1 MLQILF
7 AFLAGILTIA
17 APCIL
22 PMLPIILGASVG
34 QQNRQ
39 RPLLIVAG
47 FIVSFAAA
55 SLLLSALVT
64 HLNLSPNVLR
74 DVAVILLLI
83 FGLLMV
89 WPGPFERLTALF
101 NGSINKANALGG
113 GQGNWGALVLGLVLG
128 IV

>member
-34 QQNRQ
+34 QTGKK
-39 RPLLIVAG
+39 RPLFIVLG

-55 SLLLSALVT
+55 SLVLSLIVT
-64 HLNLSPNVLR
+64 HLGLSQNAIRYGAIFIL
-74 DVAVILLLI
+74 AVFSFFMI
-83 FGLLMV
+83 
-89 WPGPFERLTALF
+89 WPTPFEKLTTRMS
-101 NGSINKANALGG
+101 GVINKAN
-113 GQGNWGALVLGLVLG
+113 
-128 IV
+128 